1 MKKISVI
8 IPVWNTEKYVG
19 ECIDSILA
27 QSIIKDLEIICVN
40 DGSTDSSLEI
50 LRGYEKQYE
59 QIKVIDQ
66 VNGGLSFARNA
77 ALEQACGKY
86 VYFMDSDDL
95 LTSFALEELWKV
107 CEDKKLDVLYFSG
120 TSFYENQELTEAH
133 SAFSN
138 AYYRKGNYKEVL
150 TGEKML
156 VELRQ
161 NKDYMSSACLQI
173 IRRDFLNEKNIRF
186 YNGILHEDNC
196 FTFKTLLQAERT
208 FCVNDIYFYRRVREQ
223 SIMTRQENWKNLK
236 GYFCCLMDQM
246 QLVGELNIQDIE
258 VNKEIYN
265 ILWMLAR
272 HVQRIYMQIP
282 QSEREIFNNSCTAY
296 ERCFMNAILI
306 KAENEKKKETN
317 KLKRQL
323 KKIKR
328 SNSYRIGR
336 KVTLP
341 VRLVKG
347 GVKCWKQHGFI
358 YTCKLTVK
366 KIKSKM
372 KREEA

>member
-1 MKKISVI
+1 M
-8 IPVWNTEKYVG
+8 
-19 ECIDSILA
+19 
-27 QSIIKDLEIICVN
+27 
-40 DGSTDSSLEI
+40 
-50 LRGYEKQYE
+50 
-59 QIKVIDQ
+59 
-66 VNGGLSFARNA
+66 
-77 ALEQACGKY
+77 
-86 VYFMDSDDL
+86 
-95 LTSFALEELWKV
+95 
-107 CEDKKLDVLYFSG
+107 
-120 TSFYENQELTEAH
+120 
-133 SAFSN
+133 
-138 AYYRKGNYKEVL
+138 
-150 TGEKML
+150 
-156 VELRQ
+156 
-161 NKDYMSSACLQI
+161 
-173 IRRDFLNEKNIRF
+173 NEKNIRF

-265 ILWMLAR
+265 ILWLLAR